1 MEGLKIIRKKKGLTQ
16 ESVATYLGIATNT
29 YSQYE
34 SGKRQP
40 NIEIL
45 KKLSRYYNISIDS
58 LVSGKVDLNSSHNSI
73 AKKLSSLDQEKLT
86 KITGYIDTISDDKS
100 SHLKPVRVLGEVA
113 AGYPI
118 LAITDDENVVYTD
131 KNADFALKVRGDSM
145 EPKIHDGD
153 IILIREQATLNTG
166 EIGIVQIHYDAE
178 HSEVTC
184 KKVYVHPTHLELISL
199 NKKYDPI
206 ILEPDQYMSYS
217 ILGKVIP
224 A

>member
-1 MEGLKIIRKKKGLTQ
+1 MEGLKIIRKSKQMTQ
-16 ESVATYLGIATNT
+16 ETIANYLGIATNT

-34 SGKRQP
+34 SGKRHP
-40 NIEIL
+40 SIETL
-45 KKLSRYYNISIDS
+45 KKLSEYYNVSIDS
-58 LVSGKVDLNSSHNSI
+58 LISGDMSQPKTYNSL
-73 AKKLSSLDQEKLT
+73 AKKLSYLNDDKLT
-86 KITGYIDTISDDKS
+86 QLTGYIDRLSDEPS
-100 SHLKPVRVLGEVA
+100 PNLKPIRILGEVA

-118 LAITDDENVVYTD
+118 LAITDDENVIYTD

-153 IILIREQATLNTG
+153 IILIREQSTLNTG

-184 KKVYVHPTHLELISL
+184 KKVYVHKNHLELISL
-199 NKKYDPI
+199 NKKYEPI
-206 ILEPDQYMSYS
+206 ILEQDQYMSYS